1 MAGDPIRQD
10 METRARR
17 ALVSYALFRW
27 ESAAI
32 IGMTVLLA
40 IFYPQPFPWWRW
52 HYWLVLGVVAEA
64 LIIYTSLTDARTA
77 EQVVA
82 GIFREE
88 HNPREIRSEEHRK
101 LVERAFDYQARIDKA
116 IDEVDAGALRD
127 RLERADRGVAD
138 WVSQIFQLA
147 RRLDRF
153 EGNEMIAADM
163 KSVPLALKNL
173 EARYKL
179 EDNARVQAELLKALR
194 QKQTQWGNLQQL
206 QNTMESAEARLGAT
220 LTALGTIYSQVL
232 LARAKSSEGAT
243 ANGLA
248 TDIQEQIASLQ
259 DVIETMDEVLDY

>member
-1 MAGDPIRQD
+1 MARDPIRQD

-40 IFYPQPFPWWRW
+40 FFYPQPFPWWRW
-52 HYWLVLGVVAEA
+52 YYWLILGVVAEA

-88 HNPREIRSEEHRK
+88 HNPREIRSAEHRK

-116 IDEVDAGALRD
+116 IDEIDAGALRD

-153 EGNEMIAADM
+153 EQNEMIAADM